1 MTSCGAGQPSA
12 TAEAELDLGQLIAEQ
27 GVVCH
32 FQPLLSMR
40 SQSLL
45 GVEALCRGVH
55 PQTGKLVPPQRLFA
69 LAGDGELLIGLDRL
83 CRQQALVA
91 FRDLCQEHPN
101 LILNLNFEAAL
112 LDQGVVGSGH
122 LLGLVR
128 RLGLDPGRIVI
139 EIVES
144 RVSDLKALERF
155 VADHKGYGFLLA
167 LDDVGSGHSNL
178 ERIAIIQ
185 PDVLKI
191 DRSLIGGLDRQYH
204 KQEVTRALLNLAG
217 KIGALV
223 VAEGVEREEEALMAL
238 EMGVD
243 VLQGYYLARPGPGLS
258 GLRRCEERARELA
271 ASFRR
276 YTVEKIAAKKAQ
288 HRLYSQVMN
297 DLCERLRGLDLQAL
311 DQRLSAL
318 VDLNPWL
325 ECLYVLDEQGIQLSG
340 TACQASRLS
349 RQRGAIFWPAAR
361 GSDQSLKHYYL
372 LLKAGLERYV
382 SDPYISRASGNLC
395 LTISTWFKDA
405 QGNRLV
411 LCADFETHPEASSP
425 QAP

>member
-1 MTSCGAGQPSA
+1 L
-12 TAEAELDLGQLIAEQ
+12 TACNASPRPTEAAEDLDLEQLIAAQ
-27 GVVCH
+27 GVVTH

-40 SQSLL
+40 SQALL
-45 GVEALCRGVH
+45 GVEALARGVH
-55 PQTGKLVPPQRLFA
+55 PRTGQLVPPQRLFG
-69 LAGDGELLIGLDRL
+69 LAGSGRLLIELDRL
-83 CRQQALVA
+83 CRRQALLA
-91 FRDLCQEHPN
+91 FRELSRRHPG
-101 LILNLNFEAAL
+101 LILNINFEAAL
-112 LDQGVVGSGH
+112 LDMGVAGSGH

-128 RLGLDPGRIVI
+128 QLGLDPGHIVI

-155 VADHKGYGFLLA
+155 VADHKSYGFLLA

-223 VAEGVEREEEALMAL
+223 VAEGVEREDEALLAL

-243 VLQGYYLARPGPGLS
+243 VLQGYYLARPGPGLQ
-258 GLRRCEERARELA
+258 GLAGCEERARGLA

-276 YTVEKIAAKKAQ
+276 YTVDKIAAKKAQ
-288 HRLYSQVMN
+288 HRIYSQVMTG
-297 DLCERLRGLDLQAL
+297 LVERLRGLAPDCL
-311 DQRLSAL
+311 DQHLGEL

-325 ECLYVLDEQGIQLSG
+325 ECLYVLDEDGIQISG
-340 TACQASRLS
+340 TACQARRLS

-372 LLKAGLERYV
+372 LLKAGLERFV

-395 LTISTWFKDA
+395 LTISTWFRDA
-405 QGNRLV
+405 GGRRMV
-411 LCADFETHPEASSP
+411 LCADFEAQDEAT
-425 QAP
+425 APPAS